1 MNSNPYDGLGFVR
14 HLANRLTAKAVL
26 SPTRVGCAL
35 RPRSVT
41 STDFNAKPL
50 WSAVVAAQESGIPK
64 KIASHTTSVC
74 VMKDVD
80 FTAGVVITNNV
91 TLAPDQFVI
100 KNVKGNGECLFT
112 SAGRSLGV
120 SGRKLRKQVA
130 AAFKSASKD
139 ATFEPMRGLSLEK
152 VVKFE
157 KDMTVTAYAD
167 SMSDERAWGGEPEL
181 QAIAMLHRVTVV
193 AYVKKPSS
201 LSCQTASFQRI
212 AYGDFTD
219 NVVRVLYNGKTHY
232 DAFYLVDEAEVQAER
247 SDLVRAFTRAHLERF
262 GNNLWVQNT
271 FF

>member
-74 VMKDVD
+74 VMKDVE

-130 AAFKSASKD
+130 TAFKSASKD

-157 KDMTVTAYAD
+157 KDMPVTAYAD

-181 QAIAMLHRVTVV
+181 H
-193 AYVKKPSS
+193 
-201 LSCQTASFQRI
+201 
-212 AYGDFTD
+212 
-219 NVVRVLYNGKTHY
+219 
-232 DAFYLVDEAEVQAER
+232 
-247 SDLVRAFTRAHLERF
+247 
-262 GNNLWVQNT
+262 
-271 FF
+271 